1 MTDIHT
7 CIIVYVCPC
16 TVFMCWSRTLWP
28 KCALSVS
35 LSCTL
40 SFLSLLLTARS
51 CVTFCY
57 LSFHSPPA
65 TVLIWKQTTIRSIWA
80 IIILSPLSFKN
91 KWKNL
96 PCFMYVSVGG
106 ISFWSCLCHWSDK
119 SIMHCLMSV
128 THGWMR
134 NNHPLLFDPELFFTP
149 PPPPIFL
156 TFSRSHSLREE
167 VQTLGSSHKR

>member
-1 MTDIHT
+1 M
-7 CIIVYVCPC
+7 YVLVLFSC
-16 TVFMCWSRTLWP
+16 VDLEHYGQ
-28 KCALSVS
+28 KCALSVP

-40 SFLSLLLTARS
+40 GFLSLLLAARS

-57 LSFHSPPA
+57 LSIHSPPA
-65 TVLIWKQTTIRSIWA
+65 TVLIRKQTTIRSIWA

-106 ISFWSCLCHWSDK
+106 YHFGVACAIDLIK
-119 SIMHCLMSV
+119 GIMHCLLSV

-156 TFSRSHSLREE
+156 TFSRSHSFREE